1 LNRVKRCIELGL
13 RDDPDES
20 SDEEEQVPEGFTETV
35 KSLTGWVDLE
45 DNDTPPLLSLDNI
58 HHYFVTKRLRRDE
71 VTASKPFEKGYRI
84 YHAKKVNSV
93 STHCVNEQSQY
104 TIVRAAVSASQ
115 RDQVY
120 KTCVAIHKNQGHV
133 LYGYCTCIA
142 GKCSTCNHVAAL
154 LFYSDNYNRERATTT
169 QQQPSCTSLPCKWKN
184 PSGVSTTQ
192 TVDQLQFEK
201 PQLGHTPIKKAK
213 FEPLDQVKGYVSID
227 RVMMLRK
234 DLFENHTGTLG
245 FHQVW
250 PETTD
255 IRQQAQLTNQF
266 TRWHAVHTNETDT
279 M

>member
-1 LNRVKRCIELGL
+1 MQSPSMLAKDTRSDVLWVEEGCISREVRQYNISRRCLLLWCSLLVYSLCLWFSMPRANVVIVQNYYHDWKRCIELGL

-169 QQQPSCTSLPCKWKN
+169 QQQPSCTSLHANGKTLVECQQHK
-184 PSGVSTTQ
+184 
-192 TVDQLQFEK
+192 QLISYNLK
-201 PQLGHTPIKKAK
+201 SHSLDTPQ
-213 FEPLDQVKGYVSID
+213 
-227 RVMMLRK
+227 
-234 DLFENHTGTLG
+234 
-245 FHQVW
+245 
-250 PETTD
+250 
-255 IRQQAQLTNQF
+255 
-266 TRWHAVHTNETDT
+266 
-279 M
+279 